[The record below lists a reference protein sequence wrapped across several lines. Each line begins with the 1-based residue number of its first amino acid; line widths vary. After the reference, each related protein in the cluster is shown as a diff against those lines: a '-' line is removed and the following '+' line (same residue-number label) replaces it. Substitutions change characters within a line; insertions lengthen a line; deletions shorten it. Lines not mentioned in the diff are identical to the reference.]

1 MDNNKSILRD
11 RVKKLRAGMTLQEKQ
26 ENDIFL
32 YNNILA
38 SGILS
43 ATKQVYIYVSY
54 GTEADTTFLIEKL
67 LQQQQHIVAVPRVN
81 GKEMDFYRIKEM
93 ADLKPG
99 FNGIPEPANGQLV
112 TECNGIMF
120 MPGLVFD
127 KYHGRI
133 GYGGGYYDRYLSKHK
148 NDNIFKVA
156 IAYDFQVLKTEK
168 IIMEEHDIK
177 PDIII
182 TEKAA
187 Y

>member
-1 MDNNKSILRD
+1 MP
-11 RVKKLRAGMTLQEKQ
+11 LQEKQ
-26 ENDIFL
+26 EKDMLL

-54 GTEADTTFLIEKL
+54 GNEADTTFLIEKL
-67 LQQQQHIVAVPRVN
+67 LQQQQHMVAVPRVN
-81 GKEMDFYRIKEM
+81 GKEMDFYGIKEM

-99 FNGIPEPANGQLV
+99 FNGIPEPVSGEIV
-112 TECNGIMF
+112 TKCNGIMF

-133 GYGGGYYDRYLSKHK
+133 GYGGGYYDRYLSEHK

-177 PDIII
+177 PDIVI

>member
-1 MDNNKSILRD
+1 MDNNKIILRD
-11 RVKKLRAGMTLQEKQ
+11 RVKKLRSGMTLQEKQ
-26 ENDIFL
+26 EKDMLL

-38 SGILS
+38 SGILG

-54 GTEADTTFLIEKL
+54 GNEADTTFLIEKL
-67 LQQQQHIVAVPRVN
+67 LQQQQHMVAVPRVN
-81 GKEMDFYRIKEM
+81 GKEMDFYGIKEM
-93 ADLKPG
+93 SDLKPG
-99 FNGIPEPANGQLV
+99 FNGIPEPVTGQIV
-112 TECNGIMF
+112 TKCNGIMF

-127 KYHGRI
+127 KYRGRI

-177 PDIII
+177 PDIVI

>member
-11 RVKKLRAGMTLQEKQ
+11 RVKKLRAGMTPQEKQ
-26 ENDIFL
+26 EKDMLL

-38 SGILS
+38 SGILG
-43 ATKQVYIYVSY
+43 ATSQVYIYVSY
-54 GTEADTTFLIEKL
+54 GSEADTTYLIEKL
-67 LQQQQHIVAVPRVN
+67 LQQQRHRVAVPCVN
-81 GKEMDFYRIKEM
+81 GKEMDFYGIKEM

-99 FNGIPEPANGQLV
+99 FNGIPEPVPLQPV

-133 GYGGGYYDRYLSKHK
+133 GYGGGYYDRYLSRHR

-156 IAYDFQVLKTEK
+156 IAYDFQVLKTEE
-168 IIMEEHDIK
+168 IIMEAHDIK

>member
-11 RVKKLRAGMTLQEKQ
+11 RAKKLRAGMPLQEKH
-26 ENDIFL
+26 EKDMLI

-38 SGILS
+38 SGILG

-67 LQQQQHIVAVPRVN
+67 LQQQQHMVAVPRVN
-81 GKEMDFYRIKEM
+81 GKEMDFYRIREM

-99 FNGIPEPANGQLV
+99 FNGIPEPVTGQLI
-112 TECNGIMF
+112 TKCNGIMF

-127 KYHGRI
+127 KNHGRI
-133 GYGGGYYDRYLSKHK
+133 GYGGGDYDRYLSRHK
-148 NDNIFKVA
+148 DDNIFKVA
-156 IAYDFQVLKTEK
+156 IAYDFQVLETEK
-168 IIMEEHDIK
+168 IIMETHDIK

-182 TEKAA
+182 TEKAS

>member
-1 MDNNKSILRD
+1 MDNNKIILRD
-11 RVKKLRAGMTLQEKQ
+11 RIKKLRSGIPLQEKQ
-26 ENDIFL
+26 EKDMLL

-54 GTEADTTFLIEKL
+54 GNEAGTTFLIEKL

-99 FNGIPEPANGQLV
+99 FNGIPEPVSGEIV
-112 TECNGIMF
+112 TKCNGIMF

-133 GYGGGYYDRYLSKHK
+133 GYGGGYYDRYLSEHK

-177 PDIII
+177 PDIVI